1 MLTGDR
7 ARFGDNQGRGM
18 AFDSLFDSSKA
29 VAAGARMK
37 KAWVVLHDFGVTFAA
52 LMLALLL
59 RGEPPVRS
67 IRGLDPMLVGLGFA
81 AFSLLI
87 YGACS
92 LYASRWR
99 FASLFDLFGIFKA
112 VCILTA
118 ILLLADYLIS
128 PRLADGAK
136 VLGGRTLAIYWC
148 VQIILLGGPRIAYR
162 AYRSWRRQ
170 TAQNRDPLAAL
181 VIGRASDAD
190 SVIRAVEAGVAG
202 PIRVF
207 GILSPIIQ
215 EAGQSVRGI
224 PVWGSTEQIESIVRD
239 AAERGITI
247 QRAIIAPE
255 ALHATPLMEAVI
267 GAFRRVGIPT
277 IRLDVAQSVGFAQPA
292 RLHAV
297 IDDDLLIRPLVDVD
311 EAPLKAFVRGK
322 RVVVTGGGGSI
333 GSELALRSA
342 QFGAESVL
350 VLDSSEAALHAVLD
364 RAALERESGDGPVEG
379 RLCDIRDRTRLMTL
393 LSEFAPDV
401 VFHAAALKHVPHLE
415 REVSDA
421 VRTNVLGT
429 VNTADAAIAAGA
441 SAFVLISTD
450 KATEPVSILGATKRL
465 AEMYVQ
471 ALDAAPHVVDG
482 TARTRNRTRLVA
494 VRFGNVLGTAGSVVP
509 RFRAQIEAGG
519 PVTVTDPAMVRFFMT
534 KREATDLLW
543 TAARITAETTS
554 TGHSAILVLNMGQP
568 VRIDDLARRMIR
580 LAGFEPG
587 KGIDIVYSGRRP
599 GERLS
604 EILFEEREPQFDI
617 GIRGIVAAEAQAPA
631 LARLQ
636 PVFARLQAAALEG
649 DDARSRE
656 IIAELVPDLRR
667 AGKVIPL
674 PAGRIKNV

>member
-1 MLTGDR
+1 
-7 ARFGDNQGRGM
+7 
-18 AFDSLFDSSKA
+18 
-29 VAAGARMK
+29 MK
-37 KAWVVLHDFGVTFAA
+37 KVWVVLHDFGVTFAA

-67 IRGLDPMLVGLGFA
+67 IGGLDPVFAGLGFA
-81 AFSLLI
+81 AFALLV
-87 YGACS
+87 YGVCS

-118 ILLLADYLIS
+118 CLLLADYLIS
-128 PRLADGAK
+128 PRFTDDAK
-136 VLGGRTLAIYWC
+136 VLGGRTLVIYWC
-148 VQIILLGGPRIAYR
+148 VQVILLGGPRIAYR

-207 GILSPIIQ
+207 GIVSPIIQ
-215 EAGQSVRGI
+215 EAGQAVRGV
-224 PVWGSTEQIESIVRD
+224 PVWGTTEQIETIVRD

-350 VLDSSEAALHAVLD
+350 VLDSSEAALHAILD
-364 RAALERESGDGPVEG
+364 RAVLEGRAGDGPVEG
-379 RLCDIRDRTRLMTL
+379 RLCDIRDRSRLMTL

-471 ALDAAPHVVDG
+471 ALDALPQVVDG
-482 TARTRNRTRLVA
+482 TARTRTRLVA

-519 PVTVTDPAMVRFFMT
+519 PVTVTDPAMVRYFMT

-554 TGHSAILVLNMGQP
+554 ASHSAILVLNMGQP

-617 GIRGIVAAEAQAPA
+617 GVRGIVAAEAQAPA

-649 DDARSRE
+649 DDAGSRE

-667 AGKVIPL
+667 GGKVIPL
-674 PAGRIKNV
+674 PAGRIRSI

>member
-1 MLTGDR
+1 
-7 ARFGDNQGRGM
+7 
-18 AFDSLFDSSKA
+18 
-29 VAAGARMK
+29 MK
-37 KAWVVLHDFGVTFAA
+37 KVWVVLHDFGVTFAA

-67 IRGLDPMLVGLGFA
+67 IGGIDPVLAGLGFA
-81 AFSLLI
+81 AFALLV

-118 ILLLADYLIS
+118 LLLIADYLVS
-128 PRLADGAK
+128 PRFTDDAK
-136 VLGGRTLAIYWC
+136 VLGGRTLVIYWC
-148 VQIILLGGPRIAYR
+148 VQVILLGGPRIAYR

-207 GILSPIIQ
+207 GIVSPIIQ
-215 EAGQSVRGI
+215 EAGQAVRGV
-224 PVWGSTEQIESIVRD
+224 PVWGTTDQIETIVRD

-297 IDDDLLIRPLVDVD
+297 IDDDLLIRPLVEVD
-311 EAPLKAFVRGK
+311 EAPLKGFVRGK

-342 QFGAESVL
+342 QFGAEAVL

-364 RAALERESGDGPVEG
+364 RAALEKRAGDGPVEG
-379 RLCDIRDRTRLMTL
+379 RLCDIRDRSRLMTL

-482 TARTRNRTRLVA
+482 TPRKRTRLVA

-519 PVTVTDPAMVRFFMT
+519 PVTVTDPAMVRYFMT

-554 TGHSAILVLNMGQP
+554 TSHSAILVLNMGQP

-636 PVFARLQAAALEG
+636 PVFARLQAAALAG
-649 DDARSRE
+649 DDAGSRE
-656 IIAELVPDLRR
+656 IVAELVPRIAVPARIVRLRT
-667 AGKVIPL
+667 ASSS
-674 PAGRIKNV
+674 ATEN